1 MLRLI
6 LVNILQLRSTY
17 HNRKRLSRNEK
28 KKRTGATEA
37 ESEVRVIV
45 AWRIEAIIQKA
56 CLLASSFPMLA
67 LDGELEFKQCKLI
80 VPD

>member
-45 AWRIEAIIQKA
+45 A
-56 CLLASSFPMLA
+56 
-67 LDGELEFKQCKLI
+67 
-80 VPD
+80 